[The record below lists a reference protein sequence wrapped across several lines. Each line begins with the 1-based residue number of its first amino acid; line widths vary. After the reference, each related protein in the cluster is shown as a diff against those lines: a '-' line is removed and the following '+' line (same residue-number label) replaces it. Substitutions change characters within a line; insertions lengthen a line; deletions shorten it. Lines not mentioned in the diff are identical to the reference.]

1 MTMRFKPARATPRL
15 SPAQQERQGRVVK
28 AAQAALPGTDA
39 VRAFL
44 NTHHDLLRARPLDL
58 AIASDVGLI
67 AVERALLAESRRLG
81 EPGTGQPPAPGEAA
95 P

>member
-1 MTMRFKPARATPRL
+1 MNMRFKRARAIAPL
-15 SPAQQERQGRVVK
+15 LPAEQERQGRVVK

-81 EPGTGQPPAPGEAA
+81 EAGIGQPPASRQVA

>member
-1 MTMRFKPARATPRL
+1 MTMRFRRTRAVPPL
-15 SPAQQERQGRVVK
+15 SPTQQERQSRVVK

-44 NTHHDLLRARPLDL
+44 NTRHDLLRARPLDL
-58 AIASDVGLI
+58 AIASEVGLI
-67 AVERALLAESRRLG
+67 EVERALLAESRRLG
-81 EPGTGQPPAPGEAA
+81 APGTGQPPAPGEAA